1 MTFGLKSFFV
11 ASVFCLLMAPAMGSA
26 QASISESI
34 VVISTD
40 KGDIT
45 LKLYDDTPKHRD
57 NFLKLAAEGFFDST
71 LFHRVIQ
78 NFMIQGGD
86 PDSKNAIAGTEL
98 GNGGP
103 GYDIPAEITPAHFH
117 KRGVLAAAREDDKI
131 NPKRLSSGSQFYIV
145 QGKVFT
151 SAELDKLEAEQNSLA
166 KQQIF
171 VNIMDKP
178 ENLNLRNQF
187 FSPDAKKDTAHFR
200 FLLDTLN
207 LLIDKEYALTNQFKL
222 TEEQR
227 KIYTTIGGTPHL
239 DGKYTIFGE
248 VITGMEVVDAIAA
261 EKTDKDDR
269 PLTDIPM
276 TIKIVNRKKIQP

>member
-1 MTFGLKSFFV
+1 
-11 ASVFCLLMAPAMGSA
+11 MAPAMGSA

-261 EKTDKDDR
+261 EKTDKNDR
-269 PLTDIPM
+269 PLIDIPM